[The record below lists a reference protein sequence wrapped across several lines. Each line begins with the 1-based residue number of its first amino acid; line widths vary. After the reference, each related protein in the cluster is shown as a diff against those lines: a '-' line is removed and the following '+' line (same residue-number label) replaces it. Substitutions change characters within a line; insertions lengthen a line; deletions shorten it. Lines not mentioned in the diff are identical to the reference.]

1 MKYKKK
7 QFCNFMEKLCTVH
20 SSCRSQYY
28 KKMQMNTMIICSP
41 IDHNK
46 IFYKKNGYC
55 VFRVHT
61 NVYID

>member
-1 MKYKKK
+1 
-7 QFCNFMEKLCTVH
+7 MEKLCTVH

-61 NVYID
+61 NVYTD